1 MLDPWSLGAELFGW
15 VTSQDLGMGVPGP
28 GCGKIGMCQHKNIS
42 VSLDLEVGVRRWLGI
57 LRLMGVGDCS
67 CLVPSCGAA
76 QMPGCGY
83 QCVSVWGIYVSSN
96 GVCLCWSIQVLVG
109 LAVRCSVVS
118 VSRCIFRCLHL
129 QERGVHVWV
138 GNVLVVLLHC
148 GPGPGPVPTQPVM
161 LPSRGPAS

>member
-1 MLDPWSLGAELFGW
+1 
-15 VTSQDLGMGVPGP
+15 MGDISGSGR
-28 GCGKIGMCQHKNIS
+28 GCPRTRMWEIRMCQHKNIS
-42 VSLDLEVGVRRWLGI
+42 MSLDPEVGVRRWLGV

-76 QMPGCGY
+76 QLPGCGY
-83 QCVSVWGIYVSSN
+83 PRVSVWGIYVSSN
-96 GVCLCWSIQVLVG
+96 GVRLCWSIQVLVG
-109 LAVRCSVVS
+109 LAVRCSIVS

-138 GNVLVVLLHC
+138 GNVHVVLLHC